1 MAVTEQM
8 KITVGADV
16 SQAVNNMKKA
26 TAEVNKFA
34 ATTVGA
40 SKRSNQALL
49 DLSRVAQDSAY
60 VTTAGFGA
68 IANNLNPLLESFQR
82 LKAETGSTK
91 SAFKALASGLMGA
104 GGIGLAVGVVSSL
117 LVVFGDR
124 LFAAGNNTKKAK
136 DEARKYQE
144 ALEEYVDTLNDV
156 DKAQLKGAQSAAEEA
171 TKLKVLYEATQNIN
185 IPLGKRRE
193 LVDELQK
200 QYPKYFANI
209 KDETILAGGAASAYR
224 SLSEAILAAAKARAG
239 QDAITELAK
248 EQLTLEK
255 QKTDNQKEQLKAL
268 RDLQKA
274 QALLN
279 KASDAGVVTGGSA
292 TGAGGGAFQS
302 TDRQTTLNV
311 AQQVYNEKL
320 NKTAD
325 LVGKINKNL
334 ERQKEIANSIT
345 SNVVNN
351 PDALLDPTG
360 SIKSSID
367 KTRNEKGEF
376 SFLETFL
383 GFDPNGKLSAKQ
395 EAELLKA
402 ADNFWKKFGE
412 FMEVPNFLSEINPV
426 EVARKF
432 NEEWEK
438 GNFKLKFKAEID
450 FSQMPKVPEFDNSR
464 DFERAKGKGLSR
476 DEGIFGLPTKD
487 QLDKALKDAEDA
499 QKRIQ
504 DGFERTA
511 ETISGVVA
519 PAFSGLFDAILD
531 GEDPLKAFFDGLI
544 QGVRRLISQLIQA
557 AIYAAALSLISG
569 GSTSFVKGFGQALG
583 LGGVAN
589 GGGIGGGFGTAGMMN
604 RTAGGIGQR
613 GLSVQVTGSLVGQGS
628 TLRAVVNNANT
639 FSGIIR

>member
-1 MAVTEQM
+1 MANEQM
-8 KITVGADV
+8 NITVGADV
-16 SQAVNNMKKA
+16 SQAVNNIKKFNSTLSQVPKYSNSA
-26 TAEVNKFA
+26 TFA
-34 ATTVGA
+34 LT
-40 SKRSNQALL
+40 N
-49 DLSRVAQDSAY
+49 LSRVAQDAPY
-60 VTTAGFGA
+60 GFIG

-82 LKAETGSTK
+82 LQKESGGTM
-91 SAFKALASGLMGA
+91 KALKALGSSLMGA
-104 GGIGLAVGVVSSL
+104 GGIGLAIGVVSSL

-136 DEARKYQE
+136 EEAKKYQD
-144 ALEEYVDTLNDV
+144 ALEDFVETLGDV
-156 DKAQLKGAQSAAEEA
+156 DKAQLKGAQSATEEA
-171 TKLKVLYEATQNIN
+171 TKLKVLYDATQNVN
-185 IPLGKRRE
+185 IPLNKRKE

-200 QYPKYFANI
+200 QYPKYFQNI
-209 KDETILAGGAASAYR
+209 KDETILAGGAEKAYR

-248 EQLTLEK
+248 EQLNLEQ
-255 QKTDNQKEQLKAL
+255 QKVQAQEAQLKSL

-274 QALLN
+274 QKLLN
-279 KASDAGVVTGGSA
+279 TASDAGVVTGGSA

-311 AQQVYNEKL
+311 AQQVYNDKL

-334 ERQKEIANSIT
+334 ERQKQIADSIT
-345 SNVVNN
+345 TTVVNN

-360 SIKSSID
+360 SIKAPRQAKD
-367 KTRNEKGEF
+367 GEF

-383 GFDPNGKLSAKQ
+383 GFDPNGKLSPKQ

-432 NEEWEK
+432 NQEWEK

-504 DGFERTA
+504 EGFERTA
-511 ETISGVVA
+511 QTVSGA
-519 PAFSGLFDAILD
+519 LTPAFTGLFDAILA
-531 GEDPLKAFFDGLI
+531 GEDPLKSFFEGLI
-544 QGVRRLISQLIQA
+544 QGVRRLIDQLIQA
-557 AIYAAALSLISG
+557 AIQAAILSLITG
-569 GSTSFVKGFGQALG
+569 GAAGGGLSFGKAFGKMLG
-583 LGGVAN
+583 MGGVAN

-628 TLRAVVNNANT
+628 QLRAVVNNANT

>member
-1 MAVTEQM
+1 MANEQM
-8 KITVGADV
+8 NITVGADV
-16 SQAVNNMKKA
+16 SQAVNNIKKFNSTLSQVPKYSNSA
-26 TAEVNKFA
+26 TFA
-34 ATTVGA
+34 LT
-40 SKRSNQALL
+40 N
-49 DLSRVAQDSAY
+49 LSRVAQDAPY
-60 VTTAGFGA
+60 GFIG

-82 LKAETGSTK
+82 LQKESGGTM
-91 SAFKALASGLMGA
+91 KALKALGSSLMGA
-104 GGIGLAVGVVSSL
+104 GGIGLAIGVVSSL

-136 DEARKYQE
+136 EEAKKYQD
-144 ALEEYVDTLNDV
+144 ALEDFVETLGDV

-171 TKLKVLYEATQNIN
+171 TKLKVLYDATQNVN
-185 IPLGKRRE
+185 IPLAKRRE

-200 QYPKYFANI
+200 QYPKYFQNI
-209 KDETILAGGAASAYR
+209 KDETILAGGAEKAYR

-239 QDAITELAK
+239 QDAITDLAK
-248 EQLTLEK
+248 EQLNLEQ
-255 QKTDNQKEQLKAL
+255 QKVQAQEAQLKSL

-292 TGAGGGAFQS
+292 PGAGGGAFQS

-311 AQQVYNEKL
+311 AQQVYNDKL

-325 LVGKINKNL
+325 LVSKINKNL
-334 ERQKEIANSIT
+334 ERQKEIADSIT
-345 SNVVNN
+345 TTVVNN

-360 SIKSSID
+360 NIKAPKQAKD
-367 KTRNEKGEF
+367 GQF

-464 DFERAKGKGLSR
+464 DFERVKGKGLSR

-504 DGFERTA
+504 EGFERTA
-511 ETISGVVA
+511 QTVSGA
-519 PAFSGLFDAILD
+519 LTPAFTGLFDAILA
-531 GEDPLKAFFDGLI
+531 GENPMKSFFEGLI
-544 QGVRRLISQLIQA
+544 QGVRRLIDQLIQA
-557 AIYAAALSLISG
+557 AIQAAILSLITG
-569 GSTSFVKGFGQALG
+569 GAAGGGLSFGKAFGKMLG
-583 LGGVAN
+583 MGGVAN
-589 GGGIGGGFGTAGMMN
+589 GGGIGGGFGSAGMMN

>member
-1 MAVTEQM
+1 MANEQM
-8 KITVGADV
+8 NITVGADV
-16 SQAVNNMKKA
+16 SQAVNNIKKFNSTLSQVPKYSNSA
-26 TAEVNKFA
+26 TFA
-34 ATTVGA
+34 LT
-40 SKRSNQALL
+40 N
-49 DLSRVAQDSAY
+49 LSRVAQDAPY
-60 VTTAGFGA
+60 GFIG

-82 LKAETGSTK
+82 LQKESGGTM
-91 SAFKALASGLMGA
+91 KALKALGSSLMGA
-104 GGIGLAVGVVSSL
+104 GGIGLAIGVVSSL

-136 DEARKYQE
+136 EEAKKYQD
-144 ALEEYVDTLNDV
+144 ALEDFVETLGDV

-171 TKLKVLYEATQNIN
+171 TKLKVLYDATQNVN
-185 IPLGKRRE
+185 IPLAKRRE

-200 QYPKYFANI
+200 QYPKYFQNI
-209 KDETILAGGAASAYR
+209 KDETILAGGAEKAYR

-239 QDAITELAK
+239 QDAITDLAK
-248 EQLTLEK
+248 EQLNLEQ
-255 QKTDNQKEQLKAL
+255 QKVQAQEAQLKSL

-292 TGAGGGAFQS
+292 PGAGGGAFQS

-311 AQQVYNEKL
+311 AQQVYNDKL

-325 LVGKINKNL
+325 LVSKINKNL
-334 ERQKEIANSIT
+334 ERQKEIADSIT
-345 SNVVNN
+345 TTVVNN

-360 SIKSSID
+360 NIKAPKQAKD
-367 KTRNEKGEF
+367 GQF

-450 FSQMPKVPEFDNSR
+450 FSQMPKVPEFDSR
-464 DFERAKGKGLSR
+464 QDFQRGKEKGLSR

-504 DGFERTA
+504 EGFERTA
-511 ETISGVVA
+511 QTVSGA
-519 PAFSGLFDAILD
+519 LTPAFTGLFDAILA
-531 GEDPLKAFFDGLI
+531 GENPMKSFFEGLI
-544 QGVRRLISQLIQA
+544 QGVRRLIDQLIQA
-557 AIYAAALSLISG
+557 AIQAAILSLITG
-569 GSTSFVKGFGQALG
+569 GAAGGGLSFGKAFGKMLG
-583 LGGVAN
+583 MGGVAN
-589 GGGIGGGFGTAGMMN
+589 GGGIGGGFGSAGMMN